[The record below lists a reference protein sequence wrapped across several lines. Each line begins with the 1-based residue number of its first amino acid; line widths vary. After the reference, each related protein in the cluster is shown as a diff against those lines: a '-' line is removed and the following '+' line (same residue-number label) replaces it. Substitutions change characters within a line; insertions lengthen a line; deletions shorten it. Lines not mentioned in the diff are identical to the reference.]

1 MNDHAESTSGARYL
15 WAAARHGV
23 LGTQSAALPG
33 YPFGSVVPFVLGRDG
48 EPLLLLSPLSQHTRN
63 AEQEPR
69 CCLTLKADETGDVQ
83 QHARLTALGELRRT
97 EPESDAERYF
107 RYFPQARDYHAS
119 LGFHFYRL
127 STIRMH
133 WNGGFATA
141 RWMGPERIIQP
152 NPLDAATESRV
163 IRHMNADHQDAL
175 RTYLGPGVSSPIEP
189 GQATEM
195 LGIDA
200 DGMDLRH
207 AGDVIRVP
215 LASQIDSAESAR
227 KTLVEMAQSK
237 P

>member
-1 MNDHAESTSGARYL
+1 MQDAAESTSEARYL

-63 AEQEPR
+63 IEQEPR
-69 CCLTLKADETGDVQ
+69 CCLTLKADEAGDVQ

-127 STIRMH
+127 DTIRMH

-141 RWMGPERIIQP
+141 RWIGPERIVRP
-152 NPLDAATESRV
+152 NPLEAATEAR
-163 IRHMNADHQDAL
+163 IIEHMNADHQAAL
-175 RTYLGPGVSSPIEP
+175 RTYLGPSVSAHVDP
-189 GQATEM
+189 GQAVEM

-207 AGDVIRVP
+207 AGDVIRVR
-215 LASQIDSAESAR
+215 LASPIDSAESAR
-227 KTLVEMAQSK
+227 KTLVEMAQST